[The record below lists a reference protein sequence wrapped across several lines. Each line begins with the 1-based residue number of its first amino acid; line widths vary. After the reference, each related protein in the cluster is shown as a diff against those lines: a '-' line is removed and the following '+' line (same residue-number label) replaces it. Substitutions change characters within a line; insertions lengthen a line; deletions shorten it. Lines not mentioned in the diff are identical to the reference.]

1 MEDRHRAAGA
11 RAPDTTGGR
20 DQEGRPRDED
30 KAQVKKGAKAAS
42 VDDLM
47 EFAGTGGRWNV
58 TVLVLG
64 CCCTFM
70 SPLQTLSYEFLGAT
84 PEHWCKVQPLLDAN
98 WTQHQVLSLAIP
110 PRTDKPGYES
120 CLMYDY
126 NYTLAAEL
134 GYEATLADKAL
145 VSADSNETLSC
156 YSRDFNFTQYESTV
170 VTEWDLVCERRA
182 LYSTTQAVSQFGNFI
197 GSFFFGFLL
206 DSFGRRRVVLV
217 CVALVVPAG
226 FATALSPFYEVYILL
241 QTLVACLLYGAY
253 IGCFVIVM
261 EVSAPRQRSSVGSL
275 FAIPWALGYM
285 ATPGIAYLVR
295 TWPWLQAAFTLPMTL
310 LLVYFWW
317 LPETPRWLVLK
328 GRFREALRVLSWAAR
343 VNGRALPPA
352 KGLLKDMEAIRN
364 KVLAA
369 SRTKESELSCAKAL
383 FLLTAP
389 SLRRTTAVTLF
400 CWVAASLVYY
410 GVSLNAANLSA
421 DPYIYVFLGGLVEIP
436 SYLLLWLALVRFGR
450 KSTLIAFYLVCT
462 VCIFVV
468 AALMLLGFH
477 DWIIVVVVLSLS
489 GKVAISAAFQLV
501 YVFTAELF
509 PTSHRSLAICLS
521 VVVSRLASVSAPYIN
536 DILGD
541 LVTWGPSVVF
551 GSMSFLAVVF
561 VLLLPETKGSTLT
574 EVIKAGDAPQEPS
587 AGQKDKQSQEGNGA
601 GPSNAAAV
609 NEGFEPC

>member
-1 MEDRHRAAGA
+1 M
-11 RAPDTTGGR
+11 
-20 DQEGRPRDED
+20 Q
-30 KAQVKKGAKAAS
+30 S
-42 VDDLM
+42 
-47 EFAGTGGRWNV
+47 FY
-58 TVLVLG
+58 
-64 CCCTFM
+64 F
-70 SPLQTLSYEFLGAT
+70 
-84 PEHWCKVQPLLDAN
+84 
-98 WTQHQVLSLAIP
+98 
-110 PRTDKPGYES
+110 RTNKPGHES

-134 GYEATLADKAL
+134 GYEATMADIA
-145 VSADSNETLSC
+145 VISGDSNDTLSC

-170 VTEWDLVCERRA
+170 VTEIQPVIAVISKGKGHLVSC
-182 LYSTTQAVSQFGNFI
+182 
-197 GSFFFGFLL
+197 
-206 DSFGRRRVVLV
+206 SFGRRRVVLI
-217 CVALVVPAG
+217 CVGLVVPAG
-226 FATALSPFYEVYILL
+226 FVTALSPFYEVYILL

-261 EVSAPRQRSSVGSL
+261 EVSAPSQRSSVGSL

-285 ATPGIAYLVR
+285 ATPGIAYVVR

-369 SRTKESELSCAKAL
+369 SRVKESELSCAKAL

-389 SLRRTTAVTLF
+389 SLRRTTACTFF
-400 CWVAASLVYY
+400 CWIAASLVYY
-410 GVSLNAANLSA
+410 GVSLNAANLRCALRSDLVLRKYQGIETIA

-436 SYLLLWLALVRFGR
+436 SYLLLWLALTRLGR
-450 KSTLIAFYLVCT
+450 KTTLIAFYLVCT
-462 VCIFVV
+462 TCIFTV

-521 VVVSRLASVSAPYIN
+521 VVASRLASISAPYIN

-551 GSMSFLAVVF
+551 GSMSFLAVAT
-561 VLLLPETKGSTLT
+561 VLFLPETKGSSLT
-574 EVIKAGDAPQEPS
+574 EVIKAGDAPQDPS
-587 AGQKDKQSQEGNGA
+587 AGQQDKQSREGKDP
-601 GPSNAAAV
+601 GPSTAAAV